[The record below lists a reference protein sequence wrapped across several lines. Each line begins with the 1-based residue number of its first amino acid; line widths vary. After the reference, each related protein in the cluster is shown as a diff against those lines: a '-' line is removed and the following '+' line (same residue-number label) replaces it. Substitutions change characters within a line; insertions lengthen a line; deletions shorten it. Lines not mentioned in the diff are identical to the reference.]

1 MHQLTL
7 LKIMLD
13 GRLASARGKAR
24 RNEVGA
30 SAVEWVVITA
40 LLIGIAVAVGA
51 IILQK
56 LKSKA
61 DSLNP

>member
-1 MHQLTL
+1 MTLHQLTL
-7 LKIMLD
+7 LRIVLD
-13 GRLASARGKAR
+13 GRLAHAR
-24 RNEVGA
+24 RSERGA

-56 LKSKA
+56 LKTKA

>member
-1 MHQLTL
+1 MLQVNVMRIL
-7 LKIMLD
+7 LD
-13 GRLASARGKAR
+13 GRVAGARAR
-24 RNEVGA
+24 SERGA

-56 LKSKA
+56 LKDKA
-61 DSLNP
+61 TSLNP

>member
-1 MHQLTL
+1 MHQYTFLTIL
-7 LKIMLD
+7 LG
-13 GRLASARGKAR
+13 GRLDRAR
-24 RNEVGA
+24 RNEAGA

-51 IILQK
+51 IILAK

>member
-1 MHQLTL
+1 MHHITF

-13 GRLASARGKAR
+13 GRLDSAQSKAR
-24 RNEVGA
+24 RNEIGA

>member
-1 MHQLTL
+1 MTLHQLTL
-7 LKIMLD
+7 LRIVLD
-13 GRLASARGKAR
+13 GRLAHAR
-24 RNEVGA
+24 RGERGA

-56 LKSKA
+56 LKTKA